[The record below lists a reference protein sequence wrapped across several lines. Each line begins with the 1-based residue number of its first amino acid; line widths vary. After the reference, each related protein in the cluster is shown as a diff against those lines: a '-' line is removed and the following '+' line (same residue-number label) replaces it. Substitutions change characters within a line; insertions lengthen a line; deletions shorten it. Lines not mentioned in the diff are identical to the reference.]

1 MQVVYLSRWSEKGM
15 RDLLRREVD
24 RVLGSH
30 LPDTSYLMVEQV
42 LLLQPGLHLQRSAIP
57 VNLSVQTGGGAW
69 TNVWALVSSAAKQVR
84 WICLVARSV
93 VRCLRQMLDSRTTF
107 L

>member
-42 LLLQPGLHLQRSAIP
+42 LLQ
-57 VNLSVQTGGGAW
+57 
-69 TNVWALVSSAAKQVR
+69 
-84 WICLVARSV
+84 
-93 VRCLRQMLDSRTTF
+93 
-107 L
+107 